1 MSRIPYPDMDALPEH
16 KKQSAGWPEKNPL
29 NVTKIALYAPDG
41 IWRGHVSF
49 TNACIYDTIMD
60 EHLRELLIL
69 RVAYGLNSEYEIF
82 HHIRISTNLG
92 ITDEQREAIRA
103 RDFSSFTPIER
114 AVLQFTAEVVE
125 TNDCSDAT
133 MNEVLEHFTIPE
145 MMEMLLLVIKYTGTA
160 TMCSV
165 LHLAVDGQAVEG
177 WNKAKS

>member
-1 MSRIPYPDMDALPEH
+1 MDALSEE
-16 KKQSAGWPEKNPL
+16 KRKSAGWPEKDPL

-60 EHLRELLIL
+60 ERLREFLIL
-69 RVAYGLNSEYEIF
+69 RLAYVLDSEYEIF

-92 ITDEQREAIRA
+92 ITDEERENIRSG
-103 RDFSSFTPIER
+103 DFSRFTAKER
-114 AVLQFTAEVVE
+114 AVLQFTTEVTK

-133 MNEVLEHFTIPE
+133 MNEVLQHFTIPE
-145 MMEMLLLVIKYTGTA
+145 MMELLLLVIKYAGTA

-165 LHLAVDGQAVEG
+165 LHIAVDGQAVEG